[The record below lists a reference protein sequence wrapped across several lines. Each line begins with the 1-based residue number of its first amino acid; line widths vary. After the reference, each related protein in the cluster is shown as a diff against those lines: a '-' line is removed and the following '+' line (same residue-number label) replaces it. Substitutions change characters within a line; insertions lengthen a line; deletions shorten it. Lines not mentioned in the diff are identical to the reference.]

1 MISLSCLLCRIQ
13 FSLFTAKSFI
23 VILGYFIT
31 LLSSGYIVR
40 FILKKALIPTHTS
53 DEKTGSSTVIG
64 KCENLLI
71 LTLIL
76 TNSISSIAFIMA
88 AKSLFRAGE
97 ADKTYIAYYI
107 SGTMINLTYSILM
120 GLLIKYLISFL

>member
-1 MISLSCLLCRIQ
+1 M
-13 FSLFTAKSFI
+13 FTAKSFI

-40 FILKKALIPTHTS
+40 FILKKALISIHTS

-120 GLLIKYLISFL
+120 GLSIKYLISFL